1 MSVQALQ
8 RKFILISAGAILIV
22 MGVILLLLNGY
33 NLSDLLNCQIYIQ
46 GLLYTRERTMI

>member
-33 NLSDLLNCQIYIQ
+33 NSRPDGCCQI
-46 GLLYTRERTMI
+46 

>member
-22 MGVILLLLNGY
+22 MGVTLLLLNGY
-33 NLSDLLNCQIYIQ
+33 NYRNTYQNIYVTLAFIA
-46 GLLYTRERTMI
+46 